1 MLSYEIPAT
10 GGGMKDV
17 LGLFNHD
24 NFARSLPETKTV
36 ISASLINGAHTVGA
50 FYRMISDYETTNVPN
65 AMGVGLGLGQKI
77 DEFNV
82 LDLKYS
88 YTFDMEDS
96 SIQFSLGVK
105 NATDEEAPA
114 FYDTSNF
121 SYDTR
126 QHDPRGRIVFIGLK
140 YSR

>member
-1 MLSYEIPAT
+1 
-10 GGGMKDV
+10 MKDV
-17 LGLFNHD
+17 VGLFNQD

-36 ISASLINGAHTVGA
+36 ISASLTNGNHSMAA

-65 AMGVGLGLGQKI
+65 ALGASLGLGQDI

-88 YTFDMEDS
+88 YSFEMNDS
-96 SIQFSLGVK
+96 NLSLSFGVK
-105 NATDEEAPA
+105 NATDEAAPF
-114 FYDTSNF
+114 FYDSANF
-121 SYDTR
+121 NYDPR
-126 QHDPRGRIVFIGLK
+126 QHDPRGKIVYMGVK